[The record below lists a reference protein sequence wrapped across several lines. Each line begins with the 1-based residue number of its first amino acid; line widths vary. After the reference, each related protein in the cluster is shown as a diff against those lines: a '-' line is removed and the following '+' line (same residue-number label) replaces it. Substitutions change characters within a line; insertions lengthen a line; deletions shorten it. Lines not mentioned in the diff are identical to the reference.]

1 MNAYFKIILFYHS
14 FSSLV
19 TYLKK
24 RKRKKVISYHLKSIR
39 WDEIISSHYCEEN
52 QDSLFVEGINGLY
65 SRDVWYVSD
74 PCDDIYESCCHS
86 DFCEILIYY
95 PESLRVYYRVI
106 GASKADTLYLHGKS
120 NIVAIKPV
128 PTGSNPPLS
137 LNLLTN
143 TLCLKG
149 FPSYLTSLDNPLAK

>member
-1 MNAYFKIILFYHS
+1 MLNCNVNAYFKIIFILPFFFIACHI
-14 FSSLV
+14 FEEEEEE
-19 TYLKK
+19 KE
-24 RKRKKVISYHLKSIR
+24 VISYHLKSIR

-120 NIVAIKPV
+120 NIVAIKPL
-128 PTGSNPPLS
+128 PTGGNPP
-137 LNLLTN
+137 
-143 TLCLKG
+143 
-149 FPSYLTSLDNPLAK
+149 FP